1 MVRTSQRAGKE
12 SLLRHKRCSE
22 KGRLMWGDTGG
33 YLEAERLVFVSLF
46 GPVKFLLVHILV
58 ELMTPKWATS
68 GASALA

>member
-1 MVRTSQRAGKE
+1 M
-12 SLLRHKRCSE
+12 LRE
-22 KGRLMWGDTGG
+22 GRLMWGDTGG